1 MGGYALG
8 GRFTTLEGL
17 LINIKEQVATNPL
30 LGATTAVGDSAVNS
44 QKEKIELIK
53 NELQALIEPNEQT
66 DFTII
71 LDDPAGNSY
80 IQVLLYVEALSP
92 VQMKS
97 TRLLLAQKPYVFDRI
112 EFSVF
117 FFFRCLAVLF

>member
-44 QKEKIELIK
+44 QKEKIELFK

-80 IQVLLYVEALSP
+80 IQVLLYVP
-92 VQMKS
+92 
-97 TRLLLAQKPYVFDRI
+97 
-112 EFSVF
+112 
-117 FFFRCLAVLF
+117 